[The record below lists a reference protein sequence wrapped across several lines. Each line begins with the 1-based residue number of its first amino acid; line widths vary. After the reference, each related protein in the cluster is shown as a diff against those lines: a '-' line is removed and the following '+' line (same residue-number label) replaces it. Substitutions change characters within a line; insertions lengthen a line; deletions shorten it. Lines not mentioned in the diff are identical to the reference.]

1 MRGGLFSL
9 FFGGGWLALPDMK
22 NGRTIPSMVN
32 VSLGYGVMVCV
43 TLTVGVAVF
52 LFSSS
57 LSSSSSS
64 QSLPPSFTIAATIPT
79 GDYPPYN
86 GSLLHRG

>member
-32 VSLGYGVMVCV
+32 VSLGYE
-43 TLTVGVAVF
+43 
-52 LFSSS
+52 
-57 LSSSSSS
+57 
-64 QSLPPSFTIAATIPT
+64 
-79 GDYPPYN
+79 
-86 GSLLHRG
+86 